1 MLKYVYR
8 RLLQLIPILIGIT
21 VINFGIM
28 FLSPSDP
35 AERELVLRGMMVS
48 QETLDAMRADL
59 GLDRPFWVQYGHWTL
74 NLLRG
79 DLGNSYASGR
89 PVMTEIRERLP
100 HTISLAAGAM
110 LMTMVVS
117 IPLGLLAAVRQ
128 NGIWDYLIRVATF
141 VGGTMPGF
149 LVGLLLIYVFA
160 LRLNWQPVISDGS
173 LRSMIL
179 PVITLA
185 LAMTCKYIR
194 QIRAAI
200 LEELDKEYVWGA
212 RARGVKEK
220 YILYRN
226 VLKNSMLTIITL
238 VGLSVGYLLGGTAIV
253 EIIFTWP
260 GMGKLV
266 MDAINMRDYP
276 VVQGYVIWMAIIFV
290 SVNLLTDL
298 SYRFLNPRIRLSNEL
313 A

>member
-1 MLKYVYR
+1 
-8 RLLQLIPILIGIT
+8 LQLIPILIGIT
-21 VINFGIM
+21 IINFGIM
-28 FLSPSDP
+28 YLSPSDP

-48 QETLDAMRADL
+48 QETLAAMRADM
-59 GLDRPFWVQYGHWTL
+59 GLDQPFWIQYGRWVK
-74 NLLRG
+74 NLFKG
-79 DLGNSYASGR
+79 DLGTSFASGR
-89 PVMTEIRERLP
+89 PVMVEIGECLP
-100 HTISLAAGAM
+100 YTLSLAATAII
-110 LMTMVVS
+110 MTMVVS
-117 IPLGLLAAVRQ
+117 IPLGLLSAVRQ
-128 NGIWDYLIRVATF
+128 NGILDYLIRVLTF

-149 LVGLLLIYVFA
+149 LVGLLLIYVFG
-160 LRLNWQPVISDGS
+160 LRLKWQPVISDGS
-173 LRSMIL
+173 WSSMVL
-179 PVITLA
+179 PTITLA

-238 VGLSVGYLLGGTAIV
+238 LGISIGYLLGGTAIV

-266 MDAINMRDYP
+266 MEAINMRDYP
-276 VVQGYVIWMAIIFV
+276 IVQGYVIWMAVIFV
-290 SVNLLTDL
+290 SVNLITDL
-298 SYRFLNPRIRLSNEL
+298 SYRLLNPRIRLSEEV

>member
-1 MLKYVYR
+1 
-8 RLLQLIPILIGIT
+8 LQLIPILIGIT

>member
-1 MLKYVYR
+1 
-8 RLLQLIPILIGIT
+8 LQLIPILIGIT

-28 FLSPSDP
+28 YLSPSDP
-35 AERELVLRGMMVS
+35 AERQLVLRGIMVS
-48 QETLDAMRADL
+48 PETLEAMRADM
-59 GLDRPFWVQYGHWTL
+59 GLDRPFWVQYGRWSL
-74 NLLRG
+74 NLLKG
-79 DLGNSYASGR
+79 DLGVSFASGR
-89 PVMTEIRERLP
+89 PVMLEIWECLP
-100 HTISLAAGAM
+100 YTVSLALAAVI
-110 LMTMVVS
+110 MTMVVS

-128 NGIWDYLIRVATF
+128 NGVWDYLIRVATF

-160 LRLNWQPVISDGS
+160 LRLRWQPVISDGS

-179 PVITLA
+179 PTITLA

-212 RARGVKEK
+212 RARGVKER
-220 YILYRN
+220 YVIYRN
-226 VLKNSMLTIITL
+226 VLKNSMLTIVTL
-238 VGLSVGYLLGGTAIV
+238 LGLSVGYLLGGTAIV

-260 GMGKLV
+260 GMGKRV
-266 MDAINMRDYP
+266 MEAINMRDYP

-298 SYRFLNPRIRLSNEL
+298 SYRLLNPRIRLSDEV